1 MNCLFN
7 VLSMKRI
14 VLIAIA
20 ILGLCACRRASELP
34 PIHDGYA
41 TTFILPDP
49 VDLTAE
55 DRDLIKAQQA
65 EYNEAISK

>member
-1 MNCLFN
+1 
-7 VLSMKRI
+7 MKRI

-20 ILGLCACRRASELP
+20 ILGLCACRRASELT

-49 VDLTAE
+49 VDLTVE

>member
-1 MNCLFN
+1 
-7 VLSMKRI
+7 MKWI
-14 VLIAIA
+14 VLIAFA
-20 ILGLCACRRASELP
+20 ILVLCACRRASELP